1 MPEELFRE
9 YERLVTGADAA
20 FRKMERDHGERIR
33 CAKHCVDC
41 CHAIFGLF
49 LIESVYLKQLFDELG
64 ANEKAAVL
72 LRADKAD
79 KALAAL
85 EKSLKERNDP
95 HLQSYALA
103 REKIRCPLLD
113 DNDECVL
120 YPFRPITC
128 RVYGIPT
135 VIGGRAFV
143 CGQAGFEE
151 GQSYPAFDLD
161 AVYRSL
167 HRLSRELLVRAGET
181 DLERADFLVSV
192 SKTLKSSLEELIK
205 LRD

>member
-9 YERLVTGADAA
+9 YEQLVAGADAA
-20 FRKMERDHGERIR
+20 FQKMEREHGERIR
-33 CAKHCVDC
+33 CARHCVDC

-64 ANEKAAVL
+64 PNEKAAVL
-72 LRADKAD
+72 ARADKAD

-85 EKSLKERNDP
+85 EKSLKEQDDP

-113 DNDECVL
+113 DQDECVL
-120 YPFRPITC
+120 YLFRPITC

-135 VIGGRAFV
+135 MIGGGAFV

-151 GQSYPAFDLD
+151 GQPYPAFDLD
-161 AVYRSL
+161 AVYRNL
-167 HRLSRELLVRAGET
+167 HQLSKELLAGTGET
-181 DLERADFLVSV
+181 DLERADLLVSV

-205 LRD
+205 L

>member
-9 YERLVTGADAA
+9 YEQLVAGADAA
-20 FRKMERDHGERIR
+20 FQKMEREHGEQIR
-33 CAKHCVDC
+33 CARHCVDC

-64 ANEKAAVL
+64 PNEKAAVL
-72 LRADKAD
+72 ARADKAD
-79 KALAAL
+79 KKLAAL
-85 EKSLKERNDP
+85 EKSLKEQDDP

-113 DNDECVL
+113 DQDECVL
-120 YPFRPITC
+120 YPYRPITC

-135 VIGGRAFV
+135 MIGGGAFV

-151 GQSYPAFDLD
+151 GRSYPAFDLD

-167 HRLSRELLVRAGET
+167 HQLSKELLARTGEA
-181 DLERADFLVSV
+181 DLERADLLVSV
-192 SKTLKSSLEELIK
+192 SKALKSSLEELIK
-205 LRD
+205 L

>member
-9 YERLVTGADAA
+9 YEQLVASADAA
-20 FRKMERDHGERIR
+20 FQKMEREHGDRIR
-33 CAKHCVDC
+33 CAKHCVEC

-49 LIESVYLKQLFDELG
+49 LIESVYLRQLFEELG
-64 ANEKAAVL
+64 ANEKAAAL

-85 EKSLKERNDP
+85 EKSLKDCDDP
-95 HLQSYALA
+95 QLQAYALA

-113 DNDECVL
+113 DKDGCVL

-135 VIGGRAFV
+135 AIGGRAFV
-143 CGQAGFEE
+143 CGQAEFEE
-151 GQSYPAFDLD
+151 GQSYPTFDLD
-161 AVYRSL
+161 AVYRNL
-167 HRLSRELLVRAGET
+167 HQLSKELLARAGEA
-181 DLERADFLVSV
+181 DLERADLLVSV
-192 SKTLKSSLEELIK
+192 SKTLKSSLEELIR

>member
-1 MPEELFRE
+1 MAEELFRE
-9 YERLVTGADAA
+9 YEQLVAGADAA
-20 FRKMERDHGERIR
+20 FQKMEREHGDRIR
-33 CAKHCVDC
+33 CALHCVDC
-41 CHAIFGLF
+41 CYAVFGLF

-64 ANEKAAVL
+64 ANEKAAAL

-85 EKSLKERNDP
+85 EKSLKEQDDP
-95 HLQSYALA
+95 QLQSYALA
-103 REKIRCPLLD
+103 RERIRCPLL
-113 DNDECVL
+113 NERDECIL

-135 VIGGRAFV
+135 AIGGRAFV

-151 GQSYPAFDLD
+151 GQSYPTFDLD

-167 HRLSRELLVRAGET
+167 HRLSKELLVRAGET

-192 SKTLKSSLEELIK
+192 SKTLKSSLEELIR